1 MTLPADKTLL
11 FLNIRSLRCNF
22 DNLVGFIETYNENL
36 SIICLSETWL
46 TETDPL
52 AMYNIPGFQPI
63 VSRCRTNKRGGGVA
77 FYVKTGIDFI
87 INENIV
93 CENGIEALCIRL
105 KNGSL
110 SSTNIC
116 VFYRP
121 PNINIDHFY
130 SFLERNLETMV
141 NSKTMFVGILI
152 LIHWLKI
159 VAQKG

>member
-22 DNLVGFIETYNENL
+22 DNLVGFIETFNENL

-63 VSRCRTNKRGGGVA
+63 VSRCRTNKRREGVA

-93 CENGIEALCIRL
+93 CENGIEGHCVLDL
-105 KNGSL
+105 KMDL
-110 SSTNIC
+110 YLQQT
-116 VFYRP
+116 F
-121 PNINIDHFY
+121 
-130 SFLERNLETMV
+130 
-141 NSKTMFVGILI
+141 
-152 LIHWLKI
+152 
-159 VAQKG
+159 A

>member
-63 VSRCRTNKRGGGVA
+63 VSRCRTNKRGGVLL
-77 FYVKTGIDFI
+77 FMLRL
-87 INENIV
+87 
-93 CENGIEALCIRL
+93 ALTL
-105 KNGSL
+105 L
-110 SSTNIC
+110 
-116 VFYRP
+116 
-121 PNINIDHFY
+121 
-130 SFLERNLETMV
+130 
-141 NSKTMFVGILI
+141 
-152 LIHWLKI
+152 
-159 VAQKG
+159 